1 MEALVSG
8 TTLQLD
14 VVQSNGT
21 TAATATAGAATVT
34 VEYVYN
40 T

>member
-1 MEALVSG
+1 METLTAG

-14 VVQSNGT
+14 VVQSDGS
-21 TAATATAGAATVT
+21 TASVPTSGAVTVT